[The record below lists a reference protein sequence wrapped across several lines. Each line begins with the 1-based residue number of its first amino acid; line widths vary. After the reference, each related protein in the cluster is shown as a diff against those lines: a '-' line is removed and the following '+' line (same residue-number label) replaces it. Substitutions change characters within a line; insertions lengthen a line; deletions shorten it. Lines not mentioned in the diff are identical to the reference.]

1 MWSPSE
7 PIYETTAQ
15 STAKAWRERHGR
27 YRLVGVFCEACEI
40 KYYPRRA
47 VCPKCHSRNLK
58 PVELSQRGKV
68 VSIAKDYS
76 PLMGFAE
83 LVPNIKAVIQL
94 EDHGP
99 CVIGDII
106 EYGSREIKEGT
117 LVEGVVRKLKREKN
131 GNYLYG
137 IKFRPII

>member
-1 MWSPSE
+1 MWSSSE

-27 YRLVGVFCEACEI
+27 YRLVGVFCETCDM

-47 VCPKCHSRNLK
+47 VCPKCRSRNLIS
-58 PVELSQRGKV
+58 VELSQRGKGA
-68 VSIAKDYS
+68 SIAWDYS
-76 PLMGFAE
+76 PLMGYGE
-83 LVPNIKAVIQL
+83 LIPNLRALIQL

-99 CVIGDII
+99 CVQGDII
-106 EYGSREIKEGT
+106 EYGSKEVKEGT
-117 LVEGVVRKLKREKN
+117 PVEAVVRKLKREKN

-137 IKFRPII
+137 TKFRPI